1 MTFWIYPD
9 LSQAVPSGMIVRIQ
23 MTEIIEAST
32 QAIKGQ
38 LAGRPEL
45 VLHFRELYKRLSENF
60 SFPKNPQQLSLFS
73 QKKN

>member
-1 MTFWIYPD
+1 
-9 LSQAVPSGMIVRIQ
+9 

-32 QAIKGQ
+32 QAIRGQ

>member
-1 MTFWIYPD
+1 
-9 LSQAVPSGMIVRIQ
+9 

-73 QKKN
+73 QKKIKIFLSD